1 MNGRAKLGAA
11 LIFLG
16 LLLLFGAFG
25 LWQSNR
31 GEALEAEEQSRAV
44 MRQLAPA
51 IADRAENPAHLQP
64 AAAEGASSAAD
75 PTMDTVEVDG
85 RLYVG
90 FLTVPDLGLE
100 LPVMA
105 DWDYDLL
112 KIAPCRYSGTL
123 QGGDLVIAAHN
134 YDRHFGRLRDLQLGA
149 EILFT
154 DVNGNSRRFRVAE
167 LEILQPGD
175 VEAMTAGDYALSLF
189 TCTYGG
195 ATRFTVRCLQDG

>member
-51 IADRAENPAHLQP
+51 IAERAENPAHLQP

-112 KIAPCRYSGTL
+112 KIAPCRYSVLNYPVDAKTATW
-123 QGGDLVIAAHN
+123 VSSSRPSAASTRPSKSPRIN
-134 YDRHFGRLRDLQLGA
+134 SLS
-149 EILFT
+149 
-154 DVNGNSRRFRVAE
+154 NSRRS
-167 LEILQPGD
+167 P
-175 VEAMTAGDYALSLF
+175 LS
-189 TCTYGG
+189 C
-195 ATRFTVRCLQDG
+195 RKISIS